1 MVNMSKLYVQSMN
14 GYGTS
19 LQETKN
25 NKMSI
30 ASDSSENAGLIEK
43 LEQRKKILED
53 EVNELRNIKE
63 ELVGEKIS
71 DIKNKISIMNENVN
85 HLNEKQN
92 EFSSKIR
99 KVNEF
104 TNTINRNSSI
114 FNTLQQNIKNYQ
126 KKNENLEKKLTKMNI
141 GGEKELNELKEKLQK
156 LEQEKNYKGRK
167 HS

>member
-1 MVNMSKLYVQSMN
+1 MKEIYLERENEMVNMSKLYVQSMN

-126 KKNENLEKKLTKMNI
+126 KKMKIWKKN
-141 GGEKELNELKEKLQK
+141 
-156 LEQEKNYKGRK
+156 
-167 HS
+167 